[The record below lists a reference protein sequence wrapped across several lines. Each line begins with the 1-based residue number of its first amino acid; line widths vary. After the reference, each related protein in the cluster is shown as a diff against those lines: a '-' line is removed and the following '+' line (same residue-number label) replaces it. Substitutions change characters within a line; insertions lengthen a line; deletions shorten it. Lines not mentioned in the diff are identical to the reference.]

1 MALYAP
7 PNAPVS
13 CRKGSQL
20 ALCCLCSLWA
30 VLWAVTAHAG
40 TMRLDVPEQ
49 VARGD
54 AFLALAVADTPM
66 REAVFSWRGKS
77 LRAQAEPVVT
87 AQGGQVWQAVI
98 LLSVP
103 LETREKR
110 LTLSA
115 AAAGTDLR
123 APQATVALFDKK
135 RPVQKLSVDKK
146 YVDPPAGVMERIRRD
161 RETVKAALAHY
172 SPARLWT
179 LPLTR
184 PVPGGISSLYG
195 LKRVFNGQPRGYH
208 RGLDLRGAA
217 GTPIK
222 ACADGRVVLCD
233 DLYFSGKTVY
243 LDHGQ
248 GVFTAYLHM
257 SEQLVRNGQEVRK
270 GQIIGKVG
278 ATGRVT
284 GPHLHLSLIV
294 QGQSVDV
301 EPLLAPGEKAAPQA
315 ATPVAGAP
323 AAQKLK

>member
-1 MALYAP
+1 MFHVLH
-7 PNAPVS
+7 VSGLLRRS
-13 CRKGSQL
+13 CRMVVL
-20 ALCCLCSLWA
+20 VACAALCCLWA
-30 VLWAVTAHAG
+30 GMAQAATL
-40 TMRLDVPEQ
+40 RLEAPEQ

-54 AFLALAVADTPM
+54 AFLALAVSDAPV
-66 REAVFSWRGKS
+66 REVVFSWRGKEW
-77 LRAQAEPVVT
+77 RAQAEAVT
-87 AQGGQVWQAVI
+87 TSRGAPAWQAVM

-103 LETREKR
+103 LEAKEKR
-110 LTLSA
+110 LALSA
-115 AAAGTDLR
+115 AAEGGVR
-123 APQATVALFDKK
+123 SPQAAVALFDRK
-135 RPVQKLSVDKK
+135 RPVQKLTVDKK
-146 YVDPPAGVMERIRRD
+146 YVDPPAKVMERIRRD
-161 RETVKAALAHY
+161 REQVRTALSSY
-172 SPARLWT
+172 SPVRQWA

-195 LKRVFNGQPRGYH
+195 LKRVFNGQARGYH
-208 RGLDLRGAA
+208 RGLDLRGAS

-222 ACADGRVVLCD
+222 SCADGRVVLCD

-257 SEQLVRNGQEVRK
+257 SELLVRNGQEVRK

-301 EPLLAPGEKAAPQA
+301 EPLLAPWEDAAAHSATA
-315 ATPVAGAP
+315 AVPVA
-323 AAQKLK
+323 AQPLK

>member
-1 MALYAP
+1 MSHVFQGCAP
-7 PNAPVS
+7 LRRS
-13 CRKGSQL
+13 CRVFGIV
-20 ALCCLCSLWA
+20 AVLCCLWA
-30 VLWAVTAHAG
+30 GMAQAAAL
-40 TMRLDVPEQ
+40 RLEAPEQ

-54 AFLALAVADTPM
+54 AFLALAVSDVPVQ
-66 REAVFSWRGKS
+66 EVVFSWRGKEW
-77 LRAQAEPVVT
+77 RAQAEAVVT
-87 AQGGQVWQAVI
+87 PQGAQAWQAVM

-103 LETREKR
+103 LEAREKR
-110 LTLSA
+110 LSLSA
-115 AAAGTDLR
+115 SAAGGGR
-123 APQATVALFDKK
+123 SPQAAVALFDRK
-135 RPVQKLSVDKK
+135 RPVQKLTVDKK
-146 YVDPPAGVMERIRRD
+146 YVDPPAKVMERIRRD
-161 RETVKAALAHY
+161 RAQVKAALSSY
-172 SPARLWT
+172 SPVRQWA

-208 RGLDLRGAA
+208 RGLDLCGAS

-257 SEQLVRNGQEVRK
+257 SELLVQNGQEVRK
-270 GQIIGKVG
+270 GQVIGKVG

-301 EPLLAPGEKAAPQA
+301 EPLLAPWEESGAQ
-315 ATPVAGAP
+315 PVAASP
-323 AAQKLK
+323 AAQPLK

>member
-1 MALYAP
+1 MSQCLLQ
-7 PNAPVS
+7 VSGMLRRS
-13 CRKGSQL
+13 CRMVVPGCI
-20 ALCCLCSLWA
+20 ALWCCLWA
-30 VLWAVTAHAG
+30 VMAQAAAL
-40 TMRLDVPEQ
+40 RLEAPEQ

-54 AFLALAVADTPM
+54 AFLALAVSDVPVQ
-66 REAVFSWRGKS
+66 EVVFAWRGKEW
-77 LRAQAEPVVT
+77 RAQAETVVT
-87 AQGGQVWQAVI
+87 PQGTQAWQAVM

-103 LETREKR
+103 LEAKEKR
-110 LTLSA
+110 LFLSA
-115 AAAGTDLR
+115 SAAGGSR
-123 APQATVALFDKK
+123 SPQAAVTLFDRK
-135 RPVQKLSVDKK
+135 RPVQKLTVDKK
-146 YVDPPAGVMERIRRD
+146 YVDPPAKVMERIRRD
-161 RETVKAALAHY
+161 REQVKAALASY
-172 SPARLWT
+172 SPVRQWA

-208 RGLDLRGAA
+208 RGLDLRGAS

-257 SEQLVRNGQEVRK
+257 SELLVRNGQEVRK
-270 GQIIGKVG
+270 GQVIGKVG

-301 EPLLAPGEKAAPQA
+301 EPLLAPWEEGAAQPA
-315 ATPVAGAP
+315 AAAVPVAVQP
-323 AAQKLK
+323 LK

>member
-1 MALYAP
+1 MSLYQQKDG
-7 PNAPVS
+7 VS
-13 CRKGSQL
+13 PYR
-20 ALCCLCSLWA
+20 AAVRAAICCLAVCAACLWA
-30 VLWAVTAHAG
+30 MTARAASL
-40 TMRLDVPEQ
+40 RLDVPDR

-54 AFLALAVADTPM
+54 AFLALAVADAPM
-66 REAVFSWRGKS
+66 QEVVFSWRGKQW
-77 LRAQAEPVVT
+77 RAQAEPVT
-87 AQGGQVWQAVI
+87 AEQGGQVWQAVI

-103 LETREKR
+103 LESKDQR

-115 AAAGTDLR
+115 SAAGDGLR
-123 APQATVALFDKK
+123 SPQATVALFDRK
-135 RPVQKLSVDKK
+135 RPVQKLTVDKK
-146 YVDPPAGVMERIRRD
+146 YVDPPARVMERIRRD
-161 RETVKAALAHY
+161 RETVRAALAHY
-172 SPARLWT
+172 SPARSWT
-179 LPLTR
+179 LPLVR

-195 LKRVFNGQPRGYH
+195 LKRVFNGQARGYH
-208 RGLDLRGAA
+208 RGLDLRGAE

-257 SEQLVRNGQEVRK
+257 SEQLVQDGQEVRK
-270 GQIIGKVG
+270 GQVIGKVG

-301 EPLLAPGEKAAPQA
+301 EPLLAPREAAAPQA
-315 ATPVAGAP
+315 AAP
-323 AAQKLK
+323 AGPASGGR

>member
-1 MALYAP
+1 MSHVLQGMGLLRR
-7 PNAPVS
+7 S
-13 CRKGSQL
+13 CRMVLLPGVVA
-20 ALCCLCSLWA
+20 ALCCLWA
-30 VLWAVTAHAG
+30 GMVQAAIL
-40 TMRLDVPEQ
+40 RLEAPEQ

-54 AFLALAVADTPM
+54 AFLALAVADAPV
-66 REAVFSWRGKS
+66 REVVFVWRGKQW
-77 LRAQAEPVVT
+77 RAQAEAVT
-87 AQGGQVWQAVI
+87 TPQGTPAWQAVM

-103 LETREKR
+103 LEAGEKS
-110 LTLSA
+110 LSLSA
-115 AAAGTDLR
+115 SAAGGGR
-123 APQATVALFDKK
+123 APQTAVRLFDRK
-135 RPVQKLSVDKK
+135 RPVQKLTVDKK
-146 YVDPPAGVMERIRRD
+146 YVDPPAKVMERIRRD
-161 RETVKAALAHY
+161 REQVRAALAGY
-172 SPARLWT
+172 SPARQWS

-195 LKRVFNGQPRGYH
+195 LKRVFNGQARGYH
-208 RGLDLRGAA
+208 RGLDLRGAS

-301 EPLLAPGEKAAPQA
+301 EPLLAPWEEVAAQPAAAP
-315 ATPVAGAP
+315 VAVQP
-323 AAQKLK
+323 LK

>member
-1 MALYAP
+1 MSQCLLRISGILHRSGRMALPGAV
-7 PNAPVS
+7 AVW
-13 CRKGSQL
+13 
-20 ALCCLCSLWA
+20 CCLWA
-30 VLWAVTAHAG
+30 VMAQAATL
-40 TMRLDVPEQ
+40 RLEAPEQ

-54 AFLALAVADTPM
+54 AFLALAVSDVPVQDVTF
-66 REAVFSWRGKS
+66 VWRGKEW
-77 LRAQAEPVVT
+77 RAQAETVVT
-87 AQGGQVWQAVI
+87 PQGAQAWQAVM

-103 LETREKR
+103 LEAKEKR
-110 LTLSA
+110 LSLAASA
-115 AAAGTDLR
+115 TGGGR
-123 APQATVALFDKK
+123 APQTMVTLFDRK
-135 RPVQKLSVDKK
+135 RPVQKLTVDKK
-146 YVDPPAGVMERIRRD
+146 YVDPPAKVMERIRRD
-161 RETVKAALAHY
+161 RAQVKAALASY
-172 SPARLWT
+172 SPVRQWA

-208 RGLDLRGAA
+208 RGLDLRGAS

-301 EPLLAPGEKAAPQA
+301 EPLLAPWEDVAAQPAAAAAPVVVQ
-315 ATPVAGAP
+315 P
-323 AAQKLK
+323 LK

>member
-1 MALYAP
+1 MSHVFQVWAP
-7 PNAPVS
+7 LRRS
-13 CRKGSQL
+13 CRVLGIGA
-20 ALCCLCSLWA
+20 ALCCLWTGMAQAAL
-30 VLWAVTAHAG
+30 
-40 TMRLDVPEQ
+40 RLEAPEQ

-54 AFLALAVADTPM
+54 AFLALAVSDVPVQ
-66 REAVFSWRGKS
+66 EVVFSWRGKEW
-77 LRAQAEPVVT
+77 RAQAEAVVT
-87 AQGGQVWQAVI
+87 PQGAQAWQAVM

-103 LETREKR
+103 LEAREKR
-110 LTLSA
+110 LALSA
-115 AAAGTDLR
+115 AAAGGR
-123 APQATVALFDKK
+123 SPQAAVALFDRN
-135 RPVQKLSVDKK
+135 RPVQKLTVDKK
-146 YVDPPAGVMERIRRD
+146 YVDPPAKVMERIRRD
-161 RETVKAALAHY
+161 RAQVKAALSSY
-172 SPARLWT
+172 SPVRQWA

-208 RGLDLRGAA
+208 RGLDLRGAS

-257 SEQLVRNGQEVRK
+257 SELLVQNGQEVRK
-270 GQIIGKVG
+270 GQVIGKVG

-301 EPLLAPGEKAAPQA
+301 EPLLAPWEESGAQ
-315 ATPVAGAP
+315 PVAASP
-323 AAQKLK
+323 SAQPLK

>member
-1 MALYAP
+1 MSQSWLRIPGMLRRGGRMALPGLA
-7 PNAPVS
+7 
-13 CRKGSQL
+13 
-20 ALCCLCSLWA
+20 ALCCCLWA
-30 VLWAVTAHAG
+30 VMAQAATL
-40 TMRLDVPEQ
+40 RLEAPEQ

-54 AFLALAVADTPM
+54 AFLALAVSDVPVQ
-66 REAVFSWRGKS
+66 EVVFSWRGKEW
-77 LRAQAEPVVT
+77 RAQAETVATP
-87 AQGGQVWQAVI
+87 QGTQAWQAVM

-103 LETREKR
+103 LEAKEKR
-110 LTLSA
+110 LALSA
-115 AAAGTDLR
+115 SAAGGGR
-123 APQATVALFDKK
+123 SPQAAVTLFDRK
-135 RPVQKLSVDKK
+135 RPVQKLTVDKK
-146 YVDPPAGVMERIRRD
+146 YVDPPAKVMERIRRD
-161 RETVKAALAHY
+161 RAQVKAALASY
-172 SPARLWT
+172 SPVRQWA

-208 RGLDLRGAA
+208 RGLDLRGAS

-301 EPLLAPGEKAAPQA
+301 EPLLAPWVESGAQ
-315 ATPVAGAP
+315 PVAASP
-323 AAQKLK
+323 AAQPLK

>member
-1 MALYAP
+1 MFP
-7 PNAPVS
+7 CQQKHGVSS
-13 CRKGSQL
+13 CRF
-20 ALCCLCSLWA
+20 APRAAFRCLVVCVVSLWA
-30 VLWAVTAHAG
+30 MTARAEEL
-40 TMRLDVPEQ
+40 RLDVPER

-54 AFLALAVADTPM
+54 AFLALAVSDTPM
-66 REAVFSWRGKS
+66 REAVFVWRGKEW
-77 LRAQAEPVVT
+77 RAQAEPVM
-87 AQGGQVWQAVI
+87 APQGQVWQAVI

-103 LETREKR
+103 LESKEQRMT
-110 LTLSA
+110 LTASD
-115 AAAGTDLR
+115 AGRRMR
-123 APQATVALFDKK
+123 APQATVALFDRK
-135 RPVQKLSVDKK
+135 RPVQKLTVDKK
-146 YVDPPAGVMERIRRD
+146 YVDPPADVMERIRRD
-161 RETVKAALAHY
+161 RAAVRAALAHY
-172 SPARLWT
+172 SPSRRWT

-208 RGLDLRGAA
+208 RGLDLRGAG

-257 SEQLVRNGQEVRK
+257 SEQLVQNGQDVRK

-301 EPLLAPGEKAAPQA
+301 EPLLAPREAAAPQA
-315 ATPVAGAP
+315 AAP
-323 AAQKLK
+323 AAPAEGNR

>member
-1 MALYAP
+1 MSHVFQVCAP
-7 PNAPVS
+7 LRRS
-13 CRKGSQL
+13 CRVFGIVA
-20 ALCCLCSLWA
+20 ALCCLWTGMAQAAL
-30 VLWAVTAHAG
+30 
-40 TMRLDVPEQ
+40 RLEAPEQ

-54 AFLALAVADTPM
+54 AFLALAVSDAPVQ
-66 REAVFSWRGKS
+66 EVVFSWRGKEW
-77 LRAQAEPVVT
+77 RAQAEAVVT
-87 AQGGQVWQAVI
+87 PQGAPAWQAVM

-103 LETREKR
+103 LEAKEKR
-110 LTLSA
+110 LALSA
-115 AAAGTDLR
+115 AAAGGR
-123 APQATVALFDKK
+123 SPQAAVALFDRK
-135 RPVQKLSVDKK
+135 RPVQKLTVDKK
-146 YVDPPAGVMERIRRD
+146 YVDPPAKVMERIRRD
-161 RETVKAALAHY
+161 RAQVKASLSSY
-172 SPARLWT
+172 SPVRQWA

-208 RGLDLRGAA
+208 RGLDLRGAS

-257 SEQLVRNGQEVRK
+257 SELLVQNGQEVRK
-270 GQIIGKVG
+270 GQVIGKVG

-301 EPLLAPGEKAAPQA
+301 EPLLAPWEESGAQ
-315 ATPVAGAP
+315 PVAASP
-323 AAQKLK
+323 AAQPLK

>member
-1 MALYAP
+1 MALHSL
-7 PNAPVS
+7 PNGPVFR
-13 CRKGSQL
+13 RKALRL
-20 ALCCLCSLWA
+20 ALCCLAACLCSLWA
-30 VLWAVTAHAG
+30 MTARAG
-40 TMRLDVPEQ
+40 TLRLDVPEQ

-66 REAVFSWRGKS
+66 REVVFSWRGKAW
-77 LRAQAEPVVT
+77 RARAEAVMTP
-87 AQGGQVWQAVI
+87 QGQVWQAVI

-103 LETREKR
+103 LETKEKR
-110 LTLSA
+110 LTLAASA
-115 AAAGTDLR
+115 AGENLR
-123 APQATVALFDKK
+123 SPQAAVALFDKK

-146 YVDPPAGVMERIRRD
+146 YVDPPAKVMERIRKD
-161 RETVKAALAHY
+161 RETVRAALAHY
-172 SPARLWT
+172 SPDRLWT

-195 LKRVFNGQPRGYH
+195 LKRVFNGQARGYH

-233 DLYFSGKTVY
+233 DLYFAGKSVY

-257 SEQLVRNGQEVRK
+257 SEQLVQKGQEVRK

-301 EPLLAPGEKAAPQA
+301 EPLLAAGEDAAPQA
-315 ATPVAGAP
+315 AAQAAGA
-323 AAQKLK
+323 AVSQKLK

>member
-1 MALYAP
+1 MSHVFQVCAP
-7 PNAPVS
+7 LRRS
-13 CRKGSQL
+13 CRVLGIVA
-20 ALCCLCSLWA
+20 ALCCLWTGMAQAAL
-30 VLWAVTAHAG
+30 
-40 TMRLDVPEQ
+40 RLEAPEQ

-54 AFLALAVADTPM
+54 AFLALAVSDVPVQ
-66 REAVFSWRGKS
+66 EVVFSWRGKEW
-77 LRAQAEPVVT
+77 RAQAEAVVT
-87 AQGGQVWQAVI
+87 PQGAQAWQAVM

-103 LETREKR
+103 LEAKEKR
-110 LTLSA
+110 LALSA
-115 AAAGTDLR
+115 AAAGGR
-123 APQATVALFDKK
+123 SPQAAVALFDRK
-135 RPVQKLSVDKK
+135 RPVQKLTVDKK
-146 YVDPPAGVMERIRRD
+146 YVDPPAKVMERIRRD
-161 RETVKAALAHY
+161 RAQVKAALSSY
-172 SPARLWT
+172 SPVRQWA

-208 RGLDLRGAA
+208 RGLDLRGAS

-257 SEQLVRNGQEVRK
+257 SELLVQNGQEVRK
-270 GQIIGKVG
+270 GQVIGKVG

-301 EPLLAPGEKAAPQA
+301 EPLLAPWEESGAQ
-315 ATPVAGAP
+315 PVAASP
-323 AAQKLK
+323 SAQPLK